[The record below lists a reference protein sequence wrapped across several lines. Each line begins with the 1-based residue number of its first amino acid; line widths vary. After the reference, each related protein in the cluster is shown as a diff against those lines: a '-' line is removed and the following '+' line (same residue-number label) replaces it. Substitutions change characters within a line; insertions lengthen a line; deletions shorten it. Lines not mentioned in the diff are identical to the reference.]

1 MTTAMIPL
9 TRGLRTLVDEDIAE
23 ILGQFKWLAQ
33 TTSNGVYAAR
43 ADYRS
48 GRRYVLLHREITACP
63 PDLVVDHINH
73 DTLDNRRC
81 NLRVCQPFQNAA
93 NTRKQLGTKLSR
105 FKGVAFVPYLNR
117 KNPWMAFINL
127 RGKRRYLGYWPDEET
142 AARVR
147 DDAAIQLHGA
157 FAQLNLA

>member
-9 TRGLRTLVDEDIAE
+9 TRGLRALVDEDIAK
-23 ILGQFKWLAQ
+23 ILGRFKWLAQ

-43 ADYRS
+43 ADYRN

-63 PDLVVDHINH
+63 PNLVVDHINH

-93 NTRKQLGTKLSR
+93 NTRKQVGTKLSR

-127 RGKRRYLGYWPDEET
+127 RGKRSYLGYWPDEET